1 MHGARPALADRSRP
15 RLGWARHRVLGLG
28 FGLGLAAALAG
39 CASGPISTPDS
50 SVGCSVTVLIPSYS
64 NHLLGAVKAEAGGA
78 VHNLDRNVNT
88 VPVACGD
95 TANLAVTA
103 RNPSAHPFTSWALP
117 SGISSS
123 SEVAL
128 TVNGPISI
136 RTRFKVPTV
145 SPVATP
151 TPKQSPMPSPSAT
164 SSTVT
169 LDQWASYDSATQT
182 FTLKLEAGYQDLNR
196 GLNFDGKYK
205 GQMVVTVPLG
215 WTVTIN
221 FSNQGSINHS
231 AAVVTASGT
240 SPVFAGAST
249 PDPTVG
255 TVPGQAAPF
264 TFTASQVGSYRIACL
279 LPGHEGL
286 GMWDSFIVAS
296 GGLPSVK
303 L

>member
-1 MHGARPALADRSRP
+1 MHGAQPALAERSTP
-15 RLGWARHRVLGLG
+15 RLGRALPRVLGLG
-28 FGLGLAAALAG
+28 IGLGLAAAVAG
-39 CASGPISTPDS
+39 CASGPISTPDG

-78 VHNLDRNVNT
+78 VHNFDRTVNT
-88 VPVACGD
+88 LAVACGD
-95 TANLAVTA
+95 SATLAVTA
-103 RNPSAHPFTSWALP
+103 TNPLAHPFTSWALP
-117 SGISSS
+117 SGSSSS

-128 TVNGPISI
+128 RVNGPLSI

-145 SPVATP
+145 APVATP
-151 TPKQSPMPSPSAT
+151 TPKQSPTPSPSAA

-169 LDQWASYDSATQT
+169 LDQWASYNSATKT
-182 FTLKLEAGYQDLNR
+182 FTLKLEAGYQDLNL
-196 GLNFDGKYK
+196 GLNFDGEYK

-215 WTVTIN
+215 WTVTVN

-240 SPVFAGAST
+240 TPVFADAST
-249 PDPTVG
+249 PDPMVG
-255 TVPGQAAPF
+255 TVPGQAASF
-264 TFTASQVGSYRIACL
+264 TFIAGQVGSYRIACL

-286 GMWDSFIVAS
+286 GMWDSFVVAS
-296 GGLPSVK
+296 GGLPNVK

>member
-1 MHGARPALADRSRP
+1 MGI
-15 RLGWARHRVLGLG
+15 
-28 FGLGLAAALAG
+28 GLGLAAALAG
-39 CASGPISTPDS
+39 CASGPISTPDG

-78 VHNLDRNVNT
+78 AYNLNRNVNT
-88 VPVACGD
+88 LPVACGD
-95 TANLAVTA
+95 TATLAVTA
-103 RNPSAHPFTSWALP
+103 TNPSSRPFTSWSLP
-117 SGISSS
+117 GGTSSS

-128 TVNGPISI
+128 TVDGPLSI
-136 RTRFKVPTV
+136 RARFKVPTV
-145 SPVATP
+145 RPVATATPQQSP
-151 TPKQSPMPSPSAT
+151 TP
-164 SSTVT
+164 
-169 LDQWASYDSATQT
+169 
-182 FTLKLEAGYQDLNR
+182 TLKLEAGSEDANR

-215 WTVTIN
+215 WTVNIK

-240 SPVFAGAST
+240 TPVFAGAST

-255 TVPGQAAPF
+255 TAPGQAAPF
-264 TFTASQVGSYRIACL
+264 TFTASKVGSYRIACL

-286 GMWDSFIVAS
+286 GMWDSFVVAS